1 MGSLDWRESGVEQI
15 PLSSF
20 ISLLRGDHRGD
31 FGGIPYHGPTIIQI
45 SLGLLLAHLL
55 GLDIKTRN
63 TF

>member
-1 MGSLDWRESGVEQI
+1 MEQI

-45 SLGLLLAHLL
+45 SLGLLLAHFL
-55 GLDIKTRN
+55 GLDINTRN